1 MCECFTIHTM
11 GEGVRGRGLRPMLQ
25 AMIIYWSEYD
35 IITAVERGQ
44 QTQLSTHVSSFS
56 YYKNIYLVLSES
68 HPQPSF

>member
-1 MCECFTIHTM
+1 MCECITIHTM

-44 QTQLSTHVSSFS
+44 QPQLSAQAISFS
-56 YYKNIYLVLSES
+56 YFKNTYLVLLES
-68 HPQPSF
+68 QPQPSF